1 MVPRD
6 VPPEN
11 FKSIP
16 ETLKIKKTP
25 VCCFVRSFLFVLLI
39 FCLAA
44 ALISGIVLVLEEYK
58 VNRKDN
64 FSEELFNSIN
74 VVNDK
79 HELSYKAV
87 KNSRNKTVF
96 IKNKSLVATEVDP
109 CLSSPCL
116 AGASCE
122 RHDGT
127 FSCYCPPGHWGKVGT
142 VDKRTKIYF
151 FNLTPSPVPFIDI
164 IIN

>member
-11 FKSIP
+11 FKSVP

-25 VCCFVRSFLFVLLI
+25 VCCFVRSLLFVLLI
-39 FCLAA
+39 ICLAA
-44 ALISGIVLVLEEYK
+44 ALISGIVLVFEEYK
-58 VNRKDN
+58 VSRKDN
-64 FSEELFNSIN
+64 FSDDLFNRIN
-74 VVNDK
+74 VILSDK
-79 HELSYKAV
+79 HELSYKAI

-96 IKNKSLVATEVDP
+96 IKKKSEVATVVDP

-127 FSCYCPPGHWGKVGT
+127 YSCYCPPGRWGKVG
-142 VDKRTKIYF
+142 K
-151 FNLTPSPVPFIDI
+151 
-164 IIN
+164 IINYYPIFLLYYFINNFRVSLSN